1 MRSLYK
7 ELITNLSINLD
18 ECESLDEIDK
28 YITLKTHEKPT
39 GILSNYDIPLPQNT
53 TMFINENEVRLI
65 KRGEW
70 EAQVVYEN
78 NQVSKK

>member
-28 YITLKTHEKPT
+28 YITLKTHEKPI
-39 GILSNYDIPLPQNT
+39 GILSNYDISLPQNT